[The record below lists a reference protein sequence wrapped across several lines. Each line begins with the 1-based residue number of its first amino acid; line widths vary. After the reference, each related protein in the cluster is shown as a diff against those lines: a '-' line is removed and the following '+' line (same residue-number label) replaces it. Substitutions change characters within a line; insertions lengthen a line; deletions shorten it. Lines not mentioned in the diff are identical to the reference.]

1 MKRIVYHIALVLIV
15 AQLMLIL
22 VSWLLSATL
31 SEHVRSLLSD
41 EGLRW
46 FAGGFSRLLLTP
58 LLSWLLL
65 CAMAYGCLR
74 KSGITRMFFWPKN
87 YREQLAFR
95 LTLFLIVLMVGGM
108 ILLGMVP
115 HAILLSATGRLFPSP
130 FGAALVP
137 MLAFM
142 CILSSAA
149 YGLVVRRFSH
159 VYDVFSSIIAGL
171 SSVAPLLLLYLL
183 FMQLYVSLRY
193 VFG

>member
-46 FAGGFSRLLLTP
+46 FAGVFSRLLLTP

-74 KSGITRMFFWPKN
+74 KSGITRIFFWPKN

-108 ILLGMVP
+108 ILLSMVP

-137 MLAFM
+137 MLAFL
-142 CILSSAA
+142 CILASAA

-159 VYDVFSSIIAGL
+159 VYDVFSSMIAGL

>member
-95 LTLFLIVLMVGGM
+95 LTLFLIVLMFGGM
-108 ILLGMVP
+108 ILLSMVP

-137 MLAFM
+137 MLAFL
-142 CILSSAA
+142 CILASAA
-149 YGLVVRRFSH
+149 YGLVVRRFSY
-159 VYDVFSSIIAGL
+159 VYDVFSSMIAGL

>member
-108 ILLGMVP
+108 ILLSMVP

-142 CILSSAA
+142 CILASAA

-159 VYDVFSSIIAGL
+159 VYDVFSSMIAGL

-183 FMQLYVSLRY
+183 FMQLFVSLRY

>member
-1 MKRIVYHIALVLIV
+1 MKRIVYHTALVLIV

-108 ILLGMVP
+108 ILLSMVP

-137 MLAFM
+137 MLAFL
-142 CILSSAA
+142 CILASTA

-159 VYDVFSSIIAGL
+159 VYDVFSSMIAGL
-171 SSVAPLLLLYLL
+171 SSAAPLLLLYLL

>member
-108 ILLGMVP
+108 ILLSMVP
-115 HAILLSATGRLFPSP
+115 HAILLSATGRLFPHWYLCWLFCVSSHRQ
-130 FGAALVP
+130 P
-137 MLAFM
+137 M
-142 CILSSAA
+142 
-149 YGLVVRRFSH
+149 
-159 VYDVFSSIIAGL
+159 D
-171 SSVAPLLLLYLL
+171 LL
-183 FMQLYVSLRY
+183 FGVSHMFMMCSVR
-193 VFG
+193 

>member
-137 MLAFM
+137 MLAFL
-142 CILSSAA
+142 CILASAA

-159 VYDVFSSIIAGL
+159 VYDVFSSMIAGL

>member
-1 MKRIVYHIALVLIV
+1 MKRIVYHITLVLIV
-15 AQLMLIL
+15 VQMMLIL

-31 SEHVRSLLSD
+31 SEHVRSLLSA

-65 CAMAYGCLR
+65 CAMAYGCL
-74 KSGITRMFFWPKN
+74 KQSGIIRLFSWPKN

-137 MLAFM
+137 MLAFL
-142 CILSSAA
+142 CILASAA

-159 VYDVFSSIIAGL
+159 VYDVFSSMIAGL
-171 SSVAPLLLLYLL
+171 SSAAPLLLLYVL

>member
-74 KSGITRMFFWPKN
+74 KSGITQMFFWPKN

-95 LTLFLIVLMVGGM
+95 LTLFLIVLMVVGM
-108 ILLGMVP
+108 ILLSMVP

-130 FGAALVP
+130 FGAVLVP
-137 MLAFM
+137 MLAFL
-142 CILSSAA
+142 CILASAA

-159 VYDVFSSIIAGL
+159 VYDVFSSMIAGL

>member
-65 CAMAYGCLR
+65 CAMSYGCLR

-108 ILLGMVP
+108 ILLSMVP

-137 MLAFM
+137 MLAFL
-142 CILSSAA
+142 CILASAA
-149 YGLVVRRFSH
+149 YGLVDRRFSH
-159 VYDVFSSIIAGL
+159 VYDVFSSMIAGL
-171 SSVAPLLLLYLL
+171 SSVAPLLLLYFL